1 MPTTPPEALVRALE
15 LEGGS
20 PTRSPRARSPDA
32 ASAPSSP
39 ASAYSARSESA
50 RRALSPT
57 ASISKMAGG
66 FTSADDWER
75 DDEWRS
81 PARASPSTARRRRA
95 DGLEAI
101 SSSDE
106 DDDDA
111 RSPDRASSAFHTPA
125 AHLLNATPSASSS
138 RCNTGKS
145 SALGRGADDWLRE
158 ARERIA
164 DLDPSSPSPPNRS
177 RTSDRSVSI
186 SPGGLPATPTRTSP
200 SARVDAATKVSRDV
214 DAMLVRAAAAAEATA
229 AATADRSSYLART
242 VARRSPAAAERAG
255 RDAELARE
263 ATARRLEVEA
273 AAAEAEARRMLA
285 EAARKREEAAAAEAA
300 AAEAEAAAERS
311 PQSTRME
318 DTSRSSLDGALDVT
332 TVSAGEIEAAMEN
345 KETVS
350 LLRAAGGY
358 SKVSAGTPPP
368 TTPGPYPTSWED
380 ALNDILASI
389 PQPLVSPIEKAI
401 MSPVEDDY
409 YGERPASASGREAK
423 EEKAKEEK
431 AKEGKQAKE
440 EKQVKEEED
449 AVTPTTG
456 QILEISARERAVQ
469 TELEILDDRYRTVV
483 ASRRRELLEATLAE
497 RDAVA
502 EELARREAL
511 ERAETAFRAF
521 HSPSGGGGV
530 GVGDGDGGPSSPP
543 PPTRSS
549 FPVVTSAAPSPSKP
563 SPGRTRG
570 APAQPSPGGGHAKD
584 ERPPWTDGFA
594 RSSPARSSPVP
605 TPRTF
610 LRRGTGS
617 GGAPVTGNVHR
628 AKTPSTTTT
637 QATTPE
643 TREESIRREFAA
655 SVERERSARRARST
669 SRTPSRAGP
678 GSGRRSMSK
687 SPARVR
693 TTPSHPTPDYSAIES
708 RYAAAARARST
719 AAPWRGSPPTPSWRP
734 NGYNNPRVD
743 DRGATPSPEPRRSVT
758 PEPRRRAPPRATPVK
773 PSSATTPAAA
783 GIEPSTSSGSPMRFR
798 STPEGKN
805 GATPSAAYVEA
816 AENMR
821 RSLRRLGAASEAADL
836 VLMRSAAAVVAAEE
850 TKKAADRGGVEA
862 TFIDAFRKSAEK
874 KGAGHGTDRP
884 AGEDARPAGEDAAA
898 RVKTSSPRS
907 SPEPANDFERQFL
920 AAYRKY
926 ASSPS
931 PVAARDSAAKK
942 PAPVERTPP
951 SARANEPSRTSGE
964 TPRNAEKRREATSS
978 EARPGAGAGAGG
990 ARPGSSSA
998 EAARLRASLARLNA
1012 ATVAK
1017 DGEYHPPPPP
1027 TTTTDVDGSTES
1039 PAVRLFS
1046 EKMSAP
1052 SPEKRRAGAT
1062 TPERAVA
1069 RTPAAIAPDSD
1080 EDDDRLLGLDENADI
1095 RRFLGTPRGAPPGG
1109 KRREA
1114 TGAPLASLG
1123 ANASTSRGAEE
1134 RAEDA
1139 KTLLPAPVA
1148 KTRQLDKDKR
1158 KREDREADDF
1168 EALLA
1173 SHDTERVSGSH
1184 QPARAR
1190 SSIETKAHVTARR
1203 PPVTKPAPAPVSRT
1217 RGRSSLLTKPPAAS
1231 AVERP
1236 PPSSATTFQERTRGA
1251 FGLAPGSVL
1260 SRSRAE
1266 YEAEKA
1272 AKARRE
1278 AEECTFSPKTIGTP
1292 AYLKKK
1298 RAAGAGSGKKREVRY
1313 AELPIRGS
1321 AWR

>member
-1 MPTTPPEALVRALE
+1 M
-15 LEGGS
+15 
-20 PTRSPRARSPDA
+20 
-32 ASAPSSP
+32 
-39 ASAYSARSESA
+39 
-50 RRALSPT
+50 
-57 ASISKMAGG
+57 
-66 FTSADDWER
+66 
-75 DDEWRS
+75 
-81 PARASPSTARRRRA
+81 
-95 DGLEAI
+95 
-101 SSSDE
+101 
-106 DDDDA
+106 
-111 RSPDRASSAFHTPA
+111 
-125 AHLLNATPSASSS
+125 
-138 RCNTGKS
+138 
-145 SALGRGADDWLRE
+145 
-158 ARERIA
+158 
-164 DLDPSSPSPPNRS
+164 
-177 RTSDRSVSI
+177 
-186 SPGGLPATPTRTSP
+186 
-200 SARVDAATKVSRDV
+200 
-214 DAMLVRAAAAAEATA
+214 DAMLLRAAAA
-229 AATADRSSYLART
+229 ADRSSYLART

-255 RDAELARE
+255 RDADLARE

-285 EAARKREEAAAAEAA
+285 EAARKREEAA
-300 AAEAEAAAERS
+300 EAEAAAERS
-311 PQSTRME
+311 PRSARME

-332 TVSAGEIEAAMEN
+332 TVSAGEIEAAMDN

-368 TTPGPYPTSWED
+368 TMPGPYPTSWED

-409 YGERPASASGREAK
+409 YVERPASASGREEAKEEEAK

-431 AKEGKQAKE
+431 EKEKAKAE
-440 EKQVKEEED
+440 ERAKEEED

-511 ERAETAFRAF
+511 ERAETAHRAF
-521 HSPSGGGGV
+521 HSPSGGGG
-530 GVGDGDGGPSSPP
+530 GGDGAAGPSSPP

-549 FPVVTSAAPSPSKP
+549 FPVTSAAPASSKP
-563 SPGRTRG
+563 SPGRNRDEPT
-570 APAQPSPGGGHAKD
+570 PPSPGDGHAKD

-594 RSSPARSSPVP
+594 RSSPVRSSPVP
-605 TPRTF
+605 AASGSASTPRTF

-628 AKTPSTTTT
+628 AKTPPT
-637 QATTPE
+637 TTPE

-655 SVERERSARRARST
+655 SVERERSARRARSA
-669 SRTPSRAGP
+669 SRTPRAGLGP
-678 GSGRRSMSK
+678 GRRSMSKSPLEPGRRSMSK

-708 RYAAAARARST
+708 RYAAAARAKST

-734 NGYNNPRVD
+734 NGYNNHRVD
-743 DRGATPSPEPRRSVT
+743 DRGATPSPEQPRRSVT

-773 PSSATTPAAA
+773 PSTRTPAAA
-783 GIEPSTSSGSPMRFR
+783 AAGLEPSTSGSPMRFG

-821 RSLRRLGAASEAADL
+821 RSLKRLSAASEAADL

-850 TKKAADRGGVEA
+850 TKKASERGGVEA
-862 TFIDAFRKSAEK
+862 TFIDAFRSAEK
-874 KGAGHGTDRP
+874 KGDQTRGTKGDGTDCP
-884 AGEDARPAGEDAAA
+884 TAEDTVA
-898 RVKTSSPRS
+898 RVKASSSPAA

-931 PVAARDSAAKK
+931 PVVAARDLTAKR
-942 PAPVERTPP
+942 PAVTVERTP
-951 SARANEPSRTSGE
+951 ARADEPSRTSA
-964 TPRNAEKRREATSS
+964 PRNAEKRREATRS
-978 EARPGAGAGAGG
+978 EARTES
-990 ARPGSSSA
+990 RPASSRPASSTA

-1012 ATVAK
+1012 ATNAK
-1017 DGEYHPPPPP
+1017 DGEYTPPPPPP
-1027 TTTTDVDGSTES
+1027 TTTTTTTTTEVDESAES

-1052 SPEKRRAGAT
+1052 SPEKRRVGATEPTRAGAK
-1062 TPERAVA
+1062 
-1069 RTPAAIAPDSD
+1069 TPAAIAPDSD
-1080 EDDDRLLGLDENADI
+1080 SDDDGLLGLDENADI
-1095 RRFLGTPRGAPPGG
+1095 RRFLGTPRGAPGPGG

-1134 RAEDA
+1134 KAGDA

-1148 KTRQLDKDKR
+1148 KTCQLDKDKR

-1173 SHDTERVSGSH
+1173 SHETERAPGS
-1184 QPARAR
+1184 QPARMR
-1190 SSIETKAHVTARR
+1190 SSFETKAHVTARR
-1203 PPVTKPAPAPVSRT
+1203 PPVTKPAPAPALPVSRI

-1236 PPSSATTFQERTRGA
+1236 APSSATTFQQRTRGA

-1278 AEECTFSPKTIGTP
+1278 AEECTFSPRTIGTP

>member
-1 MPTTPPEALVRALE
+1 
-15 LEGGS
+15 
-20 PTRSPRARSPDA
+20 
-32 ASAPSSP
+32 
-39 ASAYSARSESA
+39 
-50 RRALSPT
+50 
-57 ASISKMAGG
+57 
-66 FTSADDWER
+66 
-75 DDEWRS
+75 
-81 PARASPSTARRRRA
+81 
-95 DGLEAI
+95 
-101 SSSDE
+101 
-106 DDDDA
+106 
-111 RSPDRASSAFHTPA
+111 
-125 AHLLNATPSASSS
+125 
-138 RCNTGKS
+138 
-145 SALGRGADDWLRE
+145 
-158 ARERIA
+158 
-164 DLDPSSPSPPNRS
+164 
-177 RTSDRSVSI
+177 
-186 SPGGLPATPTRTSP
+186 
-200 SARVDAATKVSRDV
+200 
-214 DAMLVRAAAAAEATA
+214 
-229 AATADRSSYLART
+229 
-242 VARRSPAAAERAG
+242 
-255 RDAELARE
+255 
-263 ATARRLEVEA
+263 
-273 AAAEAEARRMLA
+273 
-285 EAARKREEAAAAEAA
+285 
-300 AAEAEAAAERS
+300 
-311 PQSTRME
+311 
-318 DTSRSSLDGALDVT
+318 
-332 TVSAGEIEAAMEN
+332 
-345 KETVS
+345 
-350 LLRAAGGY
+350 
-358 SKVSAGTPPP
+358 
-368 TTPGPYPTSWED
+368 
-380 ALNDILASI
+380 
-389 PQPLVSPIEKAI
+389 
-401 MSPVEDDY
+401 
-409 YGERPASASGREAK
+409 
-423 EEKAKEEK
+423 
-431 AKEGKQAKE
+431 
-440 EKQVKEEED
+440 
-449 AVTPTTG
+449 
-456 QILEISARERAVQ
+456 
-469 TELEILDDRYRTVV
+469 
-483 ASRRRELLEATLAE
+483 
-497 RDAVA
+497 
-502 EELARREAL
+502 
-511 ERAETAFRAF
+511 
-521 HSPSGGGGV
+521 
-530 GVGDGDGGPSSPP
+530 
-543 PPTRSS
+543 
-549 FPVVTSAAPSPSKP
+549 
-563 SPGRTRG
+563 
-570 APAQPSPGGGHAKD
+570 
-584 ERPPWTDGFA
+584 
-594 RSSPARSSPVP
+594 
-605 TPRTF
+605 
-610 LRRGTGS
+610 
-617 GGAPVTGNVHR
+617 
-628 AKTPSTTTT
+628 
-637 QATTPE
+637 
-643 TREESIRREFAA
+643 
-655 SVERERSARRARST
+655 
-669 SRTPSRAGP
+669 
-678 GSGRRSMSK
+678 MSK

-942 PAPVERTPP
+942 PAPVEPTPP

-964 TPRNAEKRREATSS
+964 TPRNAEKRREATRS

-1017 DGEYHPPPPP
+1017 DGEYTPPPPP
-1027 TTTTDVDGSTES
+1027 TTTTTTDVDDSTES

-1062 TPERAVA
+1062 TPERAGA
-1069 RTPAAIAPDSD
+1069 RTPAAMAPDSD
-1080 EDDDRLLGLDENADI
+1080 SDDDRLLGLDENADI
-1095 RRFLGTPRGAPPGG
+1095 RRFLGTPRGAPSGG

>member
-1 MPTTPPEALVRALE
+1 
-15 LEGGS
+15 
-20 PTRSPRARSPDA
+20 
-32 ASAPSSP
+32 
-39 ASAYSARSESA
+39 
-50 RRALSPT
+50 
-57 ASISKMAGG
+57 
-66 FTSADDWER
+66 
-75 DDEWRS
+75 
-81 PARASPSTARRRRA
+81 
-95 DGLEAI
+95 
-101 SSSDE
+101 
-106 DDDDA
+106 
-111 RSPDRASSAFHTPA
+111 
-125 AHLLNATPSASSS
+125 
-138 RCNTGKS
+138 
-145 SALGRGADDWLRE
+145 
-158 ARERIA
+158 
-164 DLDPSSPSPPNRS
+164 
-177 RTSDRSVSI
+177 
-186 SPGGLPATPTRTSP
+186 
-200 SARVDAATKVSRDV
+200 
-214 DAMLVRAAAAAEATA
+214 
-229 AATADRSSYLART
+229 
-242 VARRSPAAAERAG
+242 
-255 RDAELARE
+255 
-263 ATARRLEVEA
+263 
-273 AAAEAEARRMLA
+273 
-285 EAARKREEAAAAEAA
+285 
-300 AAEAEAAAERS
+300 
-311 PQSTRME
+311 
-318 DTSRSSLDGALDVT
+318 
-332 TVSAGEIEAAMEN
+332 
-345 KETVS
+345 
-350 LLRAAGGY
+350 
-358 SKVSAGTPPP
+358 
-368 TTPGPYPTSWED
+368 
-380 ALNDILASI
+380 
-389 PQPLVSPIEKAI
+389 
-401 MSPVEDDY
+401 
-409 YGERPASASGREAK
+409 
-423 EEKAKEEK
+423 
-431 AKEGKQAKE
+431 
-440 EKQVKEEED
+440 
-449 AVTPTTG
+449 
-456 QILEISARERAVQ
+456 
-469 TELEILDDRYRTVV
+469 
-483 ASRRRELLEATLAE
+483 
-497 RDAVA
+497 
-502 EELARREAL
+502 
-511 ERAETAFRAF
+511 
-521 HSPSGGGGV
+521 
-530 GVGDGDGGPSSPP
+530 
-543 PPTRSS
+543 
-549 FPVVTSAAPSPSKP
+549 
-563 SPGRTRG
+563 
-570 APAQPSPGGGHAKD
+570 
-584 ERPPWTDGFA
+584 
-594 RSSPARSSPVP
+594 
-605 TPRTF
+605 
-610 LRRGTGS
+610 
-617 GGAPVTGNVHR
+617 
-628 AKTPSTTTT
+628 
-637 QATTPE
+637 
-643 TREESIRREFAA
+643 
-655 SVERERSARRARST
+655 
-669 SRTPSRAGP
+669 
-678 GSGRRSMSK
+678 MSK

-862 TFIDAFRKSAEK
+862 TFIDAFRSAEK
-874 KGAGHGTDRP
+874 KGDQTRGTKGDGTDCP
-884 AGEDARPAGEDAAA
+884 TAEDTVAW
-898 RVKTSSPRS
+898 VKASSSPAA

-964 TPRNAEKRREATSS
+964 TPRNAEKRREATRS
-978 EARPGAGAGAGG
+978 EARPGAGPGAGA

-1017 DGEYHPPPPP
+1017 DGEYTPPP
-1027 TTTTDVDGSTES
+1027 TTTTTTTTDVDDATES

-1052 SPEKRRAGAT
+1052 SPEKRRAGVT
-1062 TPERAVA
+1062 TPERAGA

-1080 EDDDRLLGLDENADI
+1080 SDDDRLLGLDENADI

-1148 KTRQLDKDKR
+1148 KTCQLDKDKR

-1173 SHDTERVSGSH
+1173 SHETERAPGS
-1184 QPARAR
+1184 QPARMR
-1190 SSIETKAHVTARR
+1190 SSFETKAHVTARR
-1203 PPVTKPAPAPVSRT
+1203 PPVTKPAPAPALPVSRI

-1236 PPSSATTFQERTRGA
+1236 APSSATTFKQRTRGA

>member
-125 AHLLNATPSASSS
+125 AHLLNATSSASSS

-145 SALGRGADDWLRE
+145 SALGRGADDWMRE

-164 DLDPSSPSPPNRS
+164 DLDPSSPSPSPPNRS

-255 RDAELARE
+255 RDADLARE

-285 EAARKREEAAAAEAA
+285 EAARKREEAA
-300 AAEAEAAAERS
+300 EAEAAAERS
-311 PQSTRME
+311 PRSARME

-332 TVSAGEIEAAMEN
+332 TVSAGEIEAAMDN

-409 YGERPASASGREAK
+409 YVERPASASGREEAKEEEAK

-431 AKEGKQAKE
+431 EKEKAKAE
-440 EKQVKEEED
+440 ERAKEEED

-530 GVGDGDGGPSSPP
+530 GDGDGGPSSPP

-594 RSSPARSSPVP
+594 RYSPARSSPVP

-628 AKTPSTTTT
+628 ATTPSTTTT

-708 RYAAAARARST
+708 RYAAAARAKST

-734 NGYNNPRVD
+734 NGYNNHRVD
-743 DRGATPSPEPRRSVT
+743 DRGATPSPEQPRRSVT

-773 PSSATTPAAA
+773 PSTRTPAAA
-783 GIEPSTSSGSPMRFR
+783 AAGLEPSTSGSPMRFG

-821 RSLRRLGAASEAADL
+821 RSLKRLSAASEAADL

-850 TKKAADRGGVEA
+850 TK
-862 TFIDAFRKSAEK
+862 
-874 KGAGHGTDRP
+874 
-884 AGEDARPAGEDAAA
+884 
-898 RVKTSSPRS
+898 
-907 SPEPANDFERQFL
+907 
-920 AAYRKY
+920 
-926 ASSPS
+926 
-931 PVAARDSAAKK
+931 
-942 PAPVERTPP
+942 
-951 SARANEPSRTSGE
+951 
-964 TPRNAEKRREATSS
+964 
-978 EARPGAGAGAGG
+978 
-990 ARPGSSSA
+990 
-998 EAARLRASLARLNA
+998 
-1012 ATVAK
+1012 
-1017 DGEYHPPPPP
+1017 
-1027 TTTTDVDGSTES
+1027 
-1039 PAVRLFS
+1039 
-1046 EKMSAP
+1046 
-1052 SPEKRRAGAT
+1052 
-1062 TPERAVA
+1062 
-1069 RTPAAIAPDSD
+1069 
-1080 EDDDRLLGLDENADI
+1080 
-1095 RRFLGTPRGAPPGG
+1095 
-1109 KRREA
+1109 
-1114 TGAPLASLG
+1114 
-1123 ANASTSRGAEE
+1123 
-1134 RAEDA
+1134 
-1139 KTLLPAPVA
+1139 
-1148 KTRQLDKDKR
+1148 
-1158 KREDREADDF
+1158 
-1168 EALLA
+1168 
-1173 SHDTERVSGSH
+1173 
-1184 QPARAR
+1184 
-1190 SSIETKAHVTARR
+1190 
-1203 PPVTKPAPAPVSRT
+1203 
-1217 RGRSSLLTKPPAAS
+1217 
-1231 AVERP
+1231 
-1236 PPSSATTFQERTRGA
+1236 
-1251 FGLAPGSVL
+1251 
-1260 SRSRAE
+1260 
-1266 YEAEKA
+1266 
-1272 AKARRE
+1272 
-1278 AEECTFSPKTIGTP
+1278 
-1292 AYLKKK
+1292 
-1298 RAAGAGSGKKREVRY
+1298 
-1313 AELPIRGS
+1313 
-1321 AWR
+1321 